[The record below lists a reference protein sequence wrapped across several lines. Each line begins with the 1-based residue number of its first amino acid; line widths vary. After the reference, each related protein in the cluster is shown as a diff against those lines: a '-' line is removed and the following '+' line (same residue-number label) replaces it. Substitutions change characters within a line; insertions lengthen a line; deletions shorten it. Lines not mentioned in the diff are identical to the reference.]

1 MKEVLREQILP
12 TQPIP
17 KIQYSKFTRRRNSMK
32 KLYFAMVALIIASLV
47 LAACGGGQTQA
58 PATEAPT
65 EVMTE
70 APTEVMTE
78 APTEAPT
85 EAMTEAPTEAP
96 SALKIGLVTDVG
108 QLEDKSFNQ
117 AAYEGGQAAA
127 ESTGS
132 DFDVIVTQ
140 NISDYKQNIQT
151 FIDQGFNVI
160 ITVGFLL
167 GTDTTIAAKE
177 NPDVTFIGVD
187 QGICVDAEGAPD
199 PTFGCA
205 GDAAALLP
213 NYQGIVFAEEQAG
226 YLAGIVAASIS
237 KTGTIGAVG
246 GTNVPAVVAY
256 NAGYV
261 AGAQSVNPDIKTLY
275 QETNPDPAKGFNDPA
290 TGKAIAQQFIGQGAD
305 VLFQIAGLT
314 GQGVLEAAC
323 DANIY
328 GIGVDVDQVETL
340 PNLSGCIVTSAE
352 KKLKD
357 TVQAVVES
365 VASGD
370 FQAGTVSYNAAAD
383 PPAIGLAPYHELE
396 SLITP
401 EIQAKLDEAM
411 AAMASGELKP
421 PRE

>member
-1 MKEVLREQILP
+1 
-12 TQPIP
+12 
-17 KIQYSKFTRRRNSMK
+17 MK
-32 KLYFAMVALIIASLV
+32 KVYSIMAMLLTLAV
-47 LAACGGGQTQA
+47 LLTACGGAATEEPAA
-58 PATEAPT
+58 PAEPAEPT
-65 EVMTE
+65 
-70 APTEVMTE
+70 
-78 APTEAPT
+78 
-85 EAMTEAPTEAP
+85 
-96 SALKIGLVTDVG
+96 LKIGVVTDVG

-117 AAYEGGQAAA
+117 ASYEGGKAAA
-127 ESTGS
+127 DNLGAQ
-132 DFDVIVTQ
+132 FDVIVTQ

-151 FIDQGFNVI
+151 FVDQGFNVI
-160 ITVGFLL
+160 ITVGFLI

-187 QGICVDAEGAPD
+187 QGICVDENGDPD
-199 PTFGCA
+199 ATFACA
-205 GDAAALLP
+205 GDAATLLP

-237 KTGTIGAVG
+237 ESGVIGAVG

-261 AGAQSVNPDIKTLY
+261 AGAQSVNPDIQTLY

-323 DANIY
+323 DAGVY

-357 TVQAVVES
+357 TVQAVTES
-365 VASGD
+365 VAAGT
-370 FQAGTVSYNAAAD
+370 FKAGTVTYNAASN
-383 PPAIGLAPYHELE
+383 PPAIGLAPYHDLAD
-396 SLITP
+396 LITP
-401 EIQAKLDEAM
+401 EIQAKLDDAM
-411 AAMASGELKP
+411 AKMASGELKP

>member
-1 MKEVLREQILP
+1 
-12 TQPIP
+12 
-17 KIQYSKFTRRRNSMK
+17 MK
-32 KLYFAMVALIIASLV
+32 KLYLALVALIIASMV
-47 LAACGGGQTQA
+47 LAACSPAQPEAPATQA
-58 PATEAPT
+58 PTDAATE
-65 EVMTE
+65 
-70 APTEVMTE
+70 
-78 APTEAPT
+78 
-85 EAMTEAPTEAP
+85 
-96 SALKIGLVTDVG
+96 LKIGVVTDVG

-117 AAYEGGQAAA
+117 ASYEGAQAAA
-127 ESTGS
+127 ESLGAEV
-132 DFDVIVTQ
+132 DVIVTQ
-140 NISDYKQNIQT
+140 NISDYRQNIQT

-160 ITVGFLL
+160 ITVGFLI

-187 QGICVDAEGAPD
+187 QGICVDAEANPD
-199 PTFGCA
+199 PTFACA

-237 KTGTIGAVG
+237 ESGIIGAVG

-261 AGAQSVNPDIKTLY
+261 AGAQSVNPDIQTLY

-305 VLFQIAGLT
+305 VLFQVAGLT

-323 DANIY
+323 DAGIY

-352 KKLKD
+352 KKLRD
-357 TVQAVVES
+357 TVQAAAES
-365 VASGD
+365 VAAGN
-370 FQAGTVSYNAAAD
+370 FEAGTVVYNAASE
-383 PPAIGLAPYHELE
+383 PPAIGLSPYHEFE
-396 SLITP
+396 DLITP
-401 EIQAKLDEAM
+401 EIQARLDEAM
-411 AAMASGELKP
+411 AAMASGELQP

>member
-1 MKEVLREQILP
+1 
-12 TQPIP
+12 
-17 KIQYSKFTRRRNSMK
+17 MK
-32 KLYFAMVALIIASLV
+32 KLYLAIVALIIASMM
-47 LAACGGGQTQA
+47 LASCA

-65 EVMTE
+65 E
-70 APTEVMTE
+70 AP
-78 APTEAPT
+78 ATEAPT

-96 SALKIGLVTDVG
+96 TEAATEAPTEAAATIKVGVVTDVG

-117 AAYEGGQAAA
+117 ASYEGAQAAA
-127 ESTGS
+127 ESVGAE
-132 DFDVIVTQ
+132 FEVIVTQ

-160 ITVGFLL
+160 VTVGFLI

-187 QGICVDAEGAPD
+187 QGICVDETGAPD
-199 PTFGCA
+199 ATFTCA
-205 GDAAALLP
+205 GDAATLLP

-237 KTGTIGAVG
+237 ESGTIGAIG

-261 AGAQSVNPDIKTLY
+261 AGAKSINPDIVTLY

-305 VLFQIAGLT
+305 VLFQVAGLT

-365 VASGD
+365 VAAGQ
-370 FQAGTVSYNAAAD
+370 FVAGTVSYNAAST
-383 PPAIGLAPYHELE
+383 PPAVGLSPYHEFE

-421 PRE
+421 PRQ

>member
-1 MKEVLREQILP
+1 
-12 TQPIP
+12 
-17 KIQYSKFTRRRNSMK
+17 MK
-32 KLYFAMVALIIASLV
+32 KLYLVTVVLLVASIILT
-47 LAACGGGQTQA
+47 ACGGQATTPAATQP
-58 PATEAPT
+58 PA
-65 EVMTE
+65 TE

-85 EAMTEAPTEAP
+85 EAATEAPTEAAA
-96 SALKIGLVTDVG
+96 SELKIGVVTDVG

-117 AAYEGGQAAA
+117 AAYEAGKAAA
-127 ESTGS
+127 DNLGAQ
-132 DFDVIVTQ
+132 FDVIVTQ
-140 NISDYKQNIQT
+140 NISDYKQNIET

-167 GTDTTIAAKE
+167 GTDTTNAAKA
-177 NPDVTFIGVD
+177 NPDVKFIGVD
-187 QGICVDAEGAPD
+187 QGICVDENGDPD
-199 PTFGCA
+199 PTFACK
-205 GDAAALLP
+205 GDAATLLP

-237 KTGTIGAVG
+237 KSGTIGAVG

-261 AGAQSVNPDIKTLY
+261 AGAKSVNPDIKTLY

-340 PNLSGCIVTSAE
+340 PNLSKCIVTSAE

-357 TVQAVVES
+357 TVQVVTES
-365 VASGD
+365 AATSD
-370 FQAGTVSYNAAAD
+370 FKAGTVVYNAASN
-383 PPAIGLAPYHELE
+383 PPAIGLAPYHDNE

-401 EIQAKLDEAM
+401 EIQEKLDAAM